1 MDDAVATALER
12 DRVVDITTT
21 GRHSGKAHR
30 LEIWIHHLGGR
41 HYITGTPGPRAWYAN
56 LVADPRFV
64 LHLKESATA
73 DLPASAG
80 RSPATAE
87 RREVFGELLPGLP
100 FETKPDEWLERSPLV
115 EVELSDPSK
124 T

>member
-1 MDDAVATALER
+1 MDDAVAAALER

-21 GRHSGKAHR
+21 GPHTGEPRR
-30 LEIWIHHLGGR
+30 LEIWIHHLAGR

-56 LVADPRFV
+56 LVAHPRFV

-73 DLPASAG
+73 DLPASARPITG
-80 RSPATAE
+80 DEE
-87 RREVFGELLPGLP
+87 RREVFGVLLPNLP
-100 FETKPDEWLERSPLV
+100 FETKLHEWLAGSPLV
-115 EVELSDPSK
+115 EVELSVPSK

>member
-1 MDDAVATALER
+1 MDDDVAVALER

-21 GRHSGKAHR
+21 GRHSGEPRR
-30 LEIWIHHLGGR
+30 LEIWIHHLAGR

-56 LVADPRFV
+56 LVAHPRFV

-73 DLPASAG
+73 DLPASA
-80 RSPATAE
+80 RPITADEE
-87 RREVFGELLPGLP
+87 RREVFGALLPGLP
-100 FETKPDEWLERSPLV
+100 FETKPHEWLAGSPLV
-115 EVELSDPSK
+115 EVELSVPSK

>member
-21 GRHSGKAHR
+21 GRHSGEPRR

-41 HYITGTPGPRAWYAN
+41 HYITGTPGRRAWYAN

-73 DLPASAG
+73 DLPASA
-80 RSPATAE
+80 RPITADAE
-87 RREVFGELLPGLP
+87 RQQVFDALLPGLP
-100 FETKPDEWLERSPLV
+100 FETKPDDWLAESPLV
-115 EVELSDPSK
+115 KVQLSDPSK

>member
-1 MDDAVATALER
+1 MDDAVATALQR

-21 GRHSGKAHR
+21 GRRSGEPRR
-30 LEIWIHHLGGR
+30 LEIWIHHLAGR
-41 HYITGTPGPRAWYAN
+41 HYITGTPGRRAWYAN
-56 LVADPRFV
+56 LLAHPRFV

-73 DLPASAG
+73 DLPASARPITG
-80 RSPATAE
+80 DEE
-87 RREVFGELLPGLP
+87 RREVFGALLPHLP
-100 FETKPDEWLERSPLV
+100 FETKLHDWLAHSPLV

>member
-1 MDDAVATALER
+1 MDETVAAALER

-21 GRHSGKAHR
+21 GRASREPRR

-73 DLPASAG
+73 DLPARARPITQDG
-80 RSPATAE
+80 E

-100 FETKPDEWLERSPLV
+100 FETKPEEWLERSPLV